1 MNRCAAFG
9 AGRKRQPWRIREFL
23 DEQGLTQADVA
34 RELGKNRST
43 VNRTIR
49 GSINNRDVLK
59 YLYKLGCHERY
70 LSLPDD
76 LKEWA
81 KQEEKAAA

>member
-1 MNRCAAFG
+1 MNKCAAFG
-9 AGRKRQPWRIREFL
+9 AGRQRQPWRIREFL

-34 RELGKNRST
+34 RELGKNRSI

-59 YLYKLGCHERY
+59 HLYRLGCPPEY

-76 LKEWA
+76 LKKWA
-81 KQEEKAAA
+81 KQEEMVAA